1 MIIFA
6 YEREFVSLK
15 MTYRITTGMKRLL
28 CITTLLGIAI
38 MSCLGQSYYS
48 APVTTIKNMVDNHEY
63 GSFRIKG
70 IFLET
75 IDEEKLL
82 FTVEDQDYVIPIQLV
97 KKDLG
102 AVKRFR
108 ALNLKKGD
116 KLVITGRLD
125 EIWVHE
131 ESYKGLIDARILDD
145 EDVISKNSDNNED
158 DSDSVPFQI
167 VEVKPQFNGGDA
179 NEFSK
184 WVNSHLEYPA
194 KERCITGRVTLQFT
208 IKADGRVT
216 NVRVLRG
223 LEESLDKEAVR
234 VVSMSPK
241 WSPGRIKGKAVD
253 VTFTFPV
260 IFQLR

>member
-1 MIIFA
+1 ML
-6 YEREFVSLK
+6 EREFISNLWII
-15 MTYRITTGMKRLL
+15 RITTGMKRII
-28 CITTLLGIAI
+28 CVITLLGIAI
-38 MSCLGQSYYS
+38 ISCLGQSYYS
-48 APVTTIKNMVDNHEY
+48 ATVTTIKKMVDNHEY

-70 IFLET
+70 TFVET
-75 IDEEKLL
+75 LNEEKLL

-97 KKDLG
+97 KNDLG

-108 ALNLKKGD
+108 ALNLQKGD
-116 KLVITGRLD
+116 SLDITGKLD
-125 EIWVHE
+125 KIRVNGEN
-131 ESYKGLIDARILDD
+131 YKGLADARIIDG
-145 EDVISKNSDNNED
+145 EDVVSKTSDNNKD
-158 DSDSVPFQI
+158 DSDNVPFQL

-184 WVNSHLEYPA
+184 WVNSHLEYPEEA
-194 KERCITGRVTLQFT
+194 KELCITGRVTLQFT

-216 NVRVLRG
+216 NVRVLQG

-241 WSPGRIKGKAVD
+241 WSPGRIKGRAVD

>member
-1 MIIFA
+1 ML
-6 YEREFVSLK
+6 EREFISNLWII
-15 MTYRITTGMKRLL
+15 RITTGMKRII
-28 CITTLLGIAI
+28 CIITLLGIAI
-38 MSCLGQSYYS
+38 ISCLGQSYYS
-48 APVTTIKNMVDNHEY
+48 ATVTTIKNMVDNHEY

-70 IFLET
+70 TFVET
-75 IDEEKLL
+75 INEEKLL

-97 KKDLG
+97 KNDLG

-108 ALNLKKGD
+108 ALKLQKGD

-125 EIWVHE
+125 EIRVRG
-131 ESYKGLIDARILDD
+131 ESYKGLIDARILDG
-145 EDVISKNSDNNED
+145 EDVVSKISDNNED
-158 DSDSVPFQI
+158 DSDNVPFQL

-184 WVNSHLEYPA
+184 WVNSHLEYPEEA
-194 KERCITGRVTLQFT
+194 KELCITGRVILQFI

-216 NVRVLRG
+216 NVRVLQG

-241 WSPGRIKGKAVD
+241 WKPGRSGGKAVD
-253 VTFTFPV
+253 VTYTFPV

>member
-1 MIIFA
+1 ML
-6 YEREFVSLK
+6 EREFISNLWII
-15 MTYRITTGMKRLL
+15 RITTGMKRII
-28 CITTLLGIAI
+28 CVITLLGIAI
-38 MSCLGQSYYS
+38 ISCLGQSYYS
-48 APVTTIKNMVDNHEY
+48 ATVTTIKNMVDNFEY

-70 IFLET
+70 TFVET
-75 IDEEKLL
+75 LNEEKLL

-125 EIWVHE
+125 EIWVDE
-131 ESYKGLIDARILDD
+131 ESYKGLAEARIIEG
-145 EDVISKNSDNNED
+145 EDISKTDNGNED
-158 DSDSVPFQI
+158 DSNSVPFQL
-167 VEVKPQFNGGDA
+167 VEVKPEFNGGDA

-184 WVNSHLEYPA
+184 WVNSHLEYPEEA
-194 KERCITGRVTLQFT
+194 KELCITGRVTLQFT

-216 NVRVLRG
+216 NVRVLQG

-241 WSPGRIKGKAVD
+241 WKPGRSGGKAVD

>member
-1 MIIFA
+1 
-6 YEREFVSLK
+6 
-15 MTYRITTGMKRLL
+15 
-28 CITTLLGIAI
+28 
-38 MSCLGQSYYS
+38 
-48 APVTTIKNMVDNHEY
+48 MVDNHEY
-63 GSFRIKG
+63 GSYRIKG
-70 IFLET
+70 TFVET
-75 IDEEKLL
+75 VDEDKLL

-97 KKDLG
+97 KNDLG

-108 ALNLKKGD
+108 ALNLQKGD
-116 KLVITGRLD
+116 SLVITGRLD
-125 EIWVHE
+125 KIRVNGEN
-131 ESYKGLIDARILDD
+131 YKGLADARIIDGK
-145 EDVISKNSDNNED
+145 DVVSKTSDNNED
-158 DSDSVPFQI
+158 DSDNVPFQL

-184 WVNSHLEYPA
+184 WVNSHLEYPEEA
-194 KERCITGRVTLQFT
+194 KELCITGRVTLQFT

-216 NVRVLRG
+216 NVRVLQG

-241 WSPGRIKGKAVD
+241 WSPGRIKGRAVD

>member
-1 MIIFA
+1 ML
-6 YEREFVSLK
+6 EREFISNLWII
-15 MTYRITTGMKRLL
+15 RITTGMKRII
-28 CITTLLGIAI
+28 CVITLLGIAI
-38 MSCLGQSYYS
+38 ISCLGQSYYS
-48 APVTTIKNMVDNHEY
+48 ATVTTIKNMVDNHEY

-70 IFLET
+70 TFVET
-75 IDEEKLL
+75 VDEDKLL

-97 KKDLG
+97 KNDLG
-102 AVKRFR
+102 AVKRFS
-108 ALNLKKGD
+108 ALKLQKGD

-125 EIWVHE
+125 EIWVDE
-131 ESYKGLIDARILDD
+131 ESYKGLIDARILDG
-145 EDVISKNSDNNED
+145 EDVVSKTSDNNED
-158 DSDSVPFQI
+158 DSDNVPFQL

-179 NEFSK
+179 NVFSK
-184 WVNSHLEYPA
+184 WVNSHLEYPEEA
-194 KERCITGRVTLQFT
+194 KELCITGRVTLQFT

-216 NVRVLRG
+216 NVRVLQG

-241 WSPGRIKGKAVD
+241 WSPGRIKGRAVD

>member
-1 MIIFA
+1 
-6 YEREFVSLK
+6 
-15 MTYRITTGMKRLL
+15 MKRII
-28 CITTLLGIAI
+28 CVITLLGIAI
-38 MSCLGQSYYS
+38 ISCLGQSYYS
-48 APVTTIKNMVDNHEY
+48 ATVTTIKNMVDNREY

-70 IFLET
+70 TFVET
-75 IDEEKLL
+75 INEEKLL

-97 KKDLG
+97 KNDLG

-108 ALNLKKGD
+108 ALKLQKGD
-116 KLVITGRLD
+116 KLVITGKLD
-125 EIWVHE
+125 EIWVDE
-131 ESYKGLIDARILDD
+131 ESYKGLAEARIIEG
-145 EDVISKNSDNNED
+145 EDISKTDNGNEN
-158 DSDSVPFQI
+158 DSNSVPFQL

-184 WVNSHLEYPA
+184 WVNSHLEYPEEA
-194 KERCITGRVTLQFT
+194 KELCITGRVTLQFT

-216 NVRVLRG
+216 NVRVLQG

-241 WSPGRIKGKAVD
+241 WKPGRSGGKAVD
-253 VTFTFPV
+253 VTYTFPV